1 MSSDYTYK
9 KGLVYKNQYHVIW
22 CPKYRRPVLIGEVET
37 RLKEILLEVAKEM
50 DVTIK
55 AMEIMPDHVH
65 LFLDFDPRLSLHVV
79 VRSMKGRSAR
89 VLRSEFPS
97 LKTRLPSLWTRS
109 YFMCTVGH
117 VNEDTIKQYIE
128 AQKRHQ

>member
-79 VRSMKGRSAR
+79 VKSMKGRSAR

-97 LKTRLPSLWTRS
+97 L
-109 YFMCTVGH
+109 
-117 VNEDTIKQYIE
+117 
-128 AQKRHQ
+128 